1 MLLLS
6 LSTLGH
12 GAMTFPKPRQSL
24 DGAIPPWSNW
34 SYPHDKIHF
43 CYDGKTCAGACPISA
58 HSGVPGHLN
67 ASNGQSCYWFSNGCT
82 VGCDVCDGT
91 HNHVGHGNQSFLYKG
106 MNGTEI
112 RKKNLTIDVWSPTP
126 GDMVL
131 DPKTL
136 KGLEIKPNC
145 ANPKQN
151 ATICDPRLRTT
162 NTQAECGGPAD
173 IYFWSPWRAPGAAPV
188 IDACGTAGGR
198 HPGQG
203 DGQAGAIFQNS
214 SLAKQ
219 GDLGSK
225 LPQMPPQATWQAG
238 GIAEVGWTVMA
249 NHGGGYSY
257 RLSPADEPLTEEN
270 FRRTPLDFTGL
281 SVLRWDGDHET
292 QLPFDSEARG
302 WQTRVGTTPEGS
314 MWRKSP
320 IPGVLWER
328 MGPSFEPVCEESD
341 ECKRGATQHGGGA
354 YGICKCSG
362 HSNAGPLL
370 PNLEIVDTLTIP
382 KGLKPGN
389 YVLQFRWD
397 CEETD
402 QVWLSCSDV
411 KIE

>member
-1 MLLLS
+1 
-6 LSTLGH
+6 
-12 GAMTFPKPRQSL
+12 MTFPKPRQSL
-24 DGAIPPWSNW
+24 DDEPFRRGQTGPIHLPL
-34 SYPHDKIHF
+34 HDKIHF

-188 IDACGTAGGR
+188 IDACGTAGWPPSGSRRRPGGR
-198 HPGQG
+198 HLPELVARKAGRPREQIAADAAAGYLAGGRDSGGWLDG
-203 DGQAGAIFQNS
+203 DG
-214 SLAKQ
+214 
-219 GDLGSK
+219 
-225 LPQMPPQATWQAG
+225 
-238 GIAEVGWTVMA
+238 
-249 NHGGGYSY
+249 
-257 RLSPADEPLTEEN
+257 EPW
-270 FRRTPLDFTGL
+270 RRVF
-281 SVLRWDGDHET
+281 V
-292 QLPFDSEARG
+292 
-302 WQTRVGTTPEGS
+302 
-314 MWRKSP
+314 
-320 IPGVLWER
+320 
-328 MGPSFEPVCEESD
+328 
-341 ECKRGATQHGGGA
+341 
-354 YGICKCSG
+354 
-362 HSNAGPLL
+362 
-370 PNLEIVDTLTIP
+370 
-382 KGLKPGN
+382 
-389 YVLQFRWD
+389 
-397 CEETD
+397 
-402 QVWLSCSDV
+402 
-411 KIE
+411 